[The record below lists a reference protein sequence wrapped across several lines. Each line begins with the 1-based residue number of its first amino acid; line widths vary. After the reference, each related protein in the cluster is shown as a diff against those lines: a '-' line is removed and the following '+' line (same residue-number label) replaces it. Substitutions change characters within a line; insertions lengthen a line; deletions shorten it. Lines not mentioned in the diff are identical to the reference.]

1 MDEDTLNLEI
11 RSFLKEFGV
20 TSQRELEKA
29 VHEAVEADDL
39 RGDETLSV
47 SATLSADALDLEHVI
62 EATVALE

>member
-20 TSQRELEKA
+20 TSQRELERA
-29 VHEAVEADDL
+29 VHEAVEAGEL

-47 SATLSADALDLEHVI
+47 SATLSAEALDLDHAV